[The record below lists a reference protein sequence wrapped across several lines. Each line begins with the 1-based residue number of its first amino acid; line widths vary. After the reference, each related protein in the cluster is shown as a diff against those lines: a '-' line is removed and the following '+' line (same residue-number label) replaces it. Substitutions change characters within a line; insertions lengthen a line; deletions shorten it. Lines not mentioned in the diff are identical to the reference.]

1 MIIVHGG
8 PEAQWKP
15 DFRAD
20 IQYMLARGI
29 MVIAPNIRGSTGYGR
44 DYQHLDDRELRM
56 DSVADLKAVRMA
68 VATRGDVDESR
79 IGVFGRSYGGFMV
92 LSAMTEYPD
101 LWKLGVEYYGIANF
115 LTLLQTTGPWRKEL
129 RAIEYGDAETMRD
142 ELERFSPINRIGNIA
157 APLMIAHGLEDPRVA
172 PCESEMVY
180 SCLRGL
186 GKPIEYLR
194 VPHEGHGFARIE
206 NRRRVF
212 GALARF
218 IDENL

>member
-1 MIIVHGG
+1 VG
-8 PEAQWKP
+8 A
-15 DFRAD
+15 RAD
-20 IQYMLARGI
+20 
-29 MVIAPNIRGSTGYGR
+29 
-44 DYQHLDDRELRM
+44 
-56 DSVADLKAVRMA
+56 
-68 VATRGDVDESR
+68 VDASR

-115 LTLLQTTGPWRKEL
+115 LTLMQTTGPWRKVL
-129 RAIEYGDAETMRD
+129 REVEYGDVATMKA
-142 ELERFSPINRIGNIA
+142 ELESFSPINKIA
-157 APLMIAHGLEDPRVA
+157 EINAPLMIAHGLEDPRVT

-186 GKPIEYLR
+186 GKPVEILR
-194 VPHEGHGFARIE
+194 IPHEGHGFARIE
-206 NRRRVF
+206 NRHTVF